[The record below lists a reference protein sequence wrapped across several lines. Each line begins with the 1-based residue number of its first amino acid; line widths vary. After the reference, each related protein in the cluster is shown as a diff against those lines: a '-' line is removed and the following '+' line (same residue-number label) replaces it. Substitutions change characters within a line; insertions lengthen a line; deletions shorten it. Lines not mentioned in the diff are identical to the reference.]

1 MFCGFESPSQSTLQ
15 RATEMKRQGGINK
28 LGSQTS
34 LCNPMNL
41 SQTDEKVLEIP
52 VSMSEL
58 QQLYQRSGPLRKDI
72 VSVSKFDQNGKVNY
86 SSSEEEDSR
95 MSGRSPT

>member
-1 MFCGFESPSQSTLQ
+1 
-15 RATEMKRQGGINK
+15 
-28 LGSQTS
+28 
-34 LCNPMNL
+34 MNF

-58 QQLYQRSGPLRKDI
+58 EQLNQRIGTHRKE

-95 MSGRSPT
+95 VSAKSPTKIFMNNVGTLGHTQVIKVDDVDQD